1 MIKSPKHQFMLLP
14 LHYSEQGLHALV
26 DGVREGEQARS
37 KEMSV
42 THQKYLWVLE
52 QPGQSL
58 SPLLPL
64 SQQGIIKTQGKVS
77 ILRGG
82 LDANLTLIAS
92 KHSLQLEIT
101 MHLYPPRSPQ
111 KSPIQPPL
119 ANIPH
124 IVS

>member
-14 LHYSEQGLHALV
+14 LYYSEQGLHVLV

-77 ILRGG
+77 ILHGG